1 VDRARLTGIVAGD
14 PRHNADEESIDVPRY
29 LSALRRGAWLVALI
43 VIPLT
48 AAVLVLSLVL
58 PKTYSA
64 VNSLVLEE
72 QSGAVGSD
80 AETSTQRLATIRR
93 LLTTREVLDRAAARL
108 PGETADTL
116 EKKVSASVDD
126 VASIVEVKAT
136 DGDAAGAAA
145 IANGVAAAFLAR
157 RRATDRE
164 RVSRTRRDLELALTR
179 LRASGAS
186 ADEISAVRD
195 RLGELSLTEV
205 TADDLQVAEA
215 ARPAK
220 RPDSPKP
227 VQNTLLAAFA
237 ALFLAVLAALGRD
250 FMAPRV
256 TGPRQFEGLTGLTPL
271 AVLPASRRRRR
282 RQSQAAEAYQ
292 VLAASV
298 RLQLSESRRV
308 VVVTS
313 AHAGD
318 ERAPVVA
325 GLGRALTG
333 SGVPTLLVSADL
345 RHPMLHKELDVP
357 AGPGVGEVLDR
368 LEHDPAESADELIAA
383 ATRAHERPGRGE
395 LRALPS
401 GGPSQHPAALLSGE
415 ALGTM
420 FSELNRSEYRYVVV
434 EAPPLL
440 GPIDGQLVSRFADAV
455 LVVCHLDRLSPNDAT
470 ELGDVVARLDPPVL
484 GAVLVGGTNVRYSL
498 PLSVPV
504 RTPAGFPD
512 D

>member
-1 VDRARLTGIVAGD
+1 MERSRLTGIGPGD
-14 PRHNADEESIDVPRY
+14 ARQLSDEASIDVPRY

-43 VIPLT
+43 VVPLT
-48 AAVLVLSLVL
+48 ATVLVLSLVL

-64 VNSLVLEE
+64 TSSLVLEDRD
-72 QSGAVGSD
+72 STVSSS

-93 LLTTREVLDRAAARL
+93 LLTSRDVLEQAAAKL

-116 EKKVSASVDD
+116 KKKVTASVDD
-126 VASIVEVKAT
+126 VASIVEVKAE

-145 IANGVAAAFLAR
+145 NANGVAEAFLAR
-157 RRATDRE
+157 RRTVE
-164 RVSRTRRDLELALTR
+164 RQRLAKTRQDLGLALTR

-186 ADEISAVRD
+186 ADEIRAVRD
-195 RLGELSLTEV
+195 RLSEVSLTEV
-205 TADDLQVAEA
+205 TADDLQVAES
-215 ARPAK
+215 ARPPK
-220 RPDSPKP
+220 RADSPRP
-227 VQNTLLAAFA
+227 VQNTILAAFA
-237 ALFLAVLAALGRD
+237 AFFLAVLAALGRD

-256 TGPRQFEGLTGLTPL
+256 TGSRQFEGLTGLTPL
-271 AVLPASRRRRR
+271 AVLPARRRR

-298 RLQLSESRRV
+298 RLELSESRRV
-308 VVVTS
+308 VVITS

-357 AGPGVGEVLDR
+357 PGPGVGEVLDR
-368 LEHDPAESADELIAA
+368 LERDPAESADELIAA

-401 GGPSQHPAALLSGE
+401 GDPSQHPAALLSGA

-420 FSELNRSEYRYVVV
+420 FSELGHSEYRYVVV
-434 EAPPLL
+434 EGPPLL
-440 GPIDGQLVSRFADAV
+440 GPIDGQLVARWADAV
-455 LVVCHLDRLSPNDAT
+455 LVVCHLDRLSPDDAT
-470 ELGDVVARLDPPVL
+470 ELGDVVARLDAPVL
-484 GAVLVGGTNVRYSL
+484 GAVLVGGTSVRYSL
-498 PLSVPV
+498 PLSPPA
-504 RTPAGFPD
+504 RETAGFP
-512 D
+512 

>member
-1 VDRARLTGIVAGD
+1 MVAGD
-14 PRHNADEESIDVPRY
+14 PRGFRDEDSIDVPRY
-29 LSALRRGAWLVALI
+29 LSAIRRGAWLVALI

-48 AAVLVLSLVL
+48 VTVLVLSLVL
-58 PKTYSA
+58 PKSYSA
-64 VNSLVLEE
+64 VNSLVLEDRGG
-72 QSGAVGSD
+72 SLSSD

-93 LLTTREVLDRAAARL
+93 LLTSRDVLEEAAAKLR
-108 PGETADTL
+108 GETADAL
-116 EKKVSASVDD
+116 EDKVTASVDD

-145 IANGVAAAFLAR
+145 IANGVAGAFLAR
-157 RRATDRE
+157 RRATE
-164 RVSRTRRDLELALTR
+164 RQRLAKTRQDLELALTGLR
-179 LRASGAS
+179 QSRAST
-186 ADEISAVRD
+186 DEIRAVRE
-195 RLGELSLTEV
+195 RLSELSLTEA
-205 TADDLQVAEA
+205 TADELQVAES

-220 RPDSPKP
+220 HADSPRP
-227 VQNTLLAAFA
+227 VQNTILAAFA

-256 TGPRQFEGLTGLTPL
+256 TGARQFEGLTGLTPL
-271 AVLPASRRRRR
+271 AVLPAARQRRR

-298 RLQLSESRRV
+298 RLQLSPSRRV
-308 VVVTS
+308 VIITS

-345 RHPMLHKELDVP
+345 RHPMLHKELQVP
-357 AGPGVGEVLDR
+357 AGPGVGEILDR
-368 LEHDPAESADELIAA
+368 LERDPGESADELIAA

-401 GGPSQHPAALLSGE
+401 GDPLQHPAALLSGD
-415 ALGTM
+415 ALGTL
-420 FSELNRSEYRYVVV
+420 FSELGRSEYRYVVV
-434 EAPPLL
+434 EGPPLL
-440 GPIDGQLVSRFADAV
+440 GPIDGQLVARWADAV

-470 ELGDVVARLDPPVL
+470 ELGDAVARLDAPVL

-498 PLSVPV
+498 PLSAQL
-504 RTPAGFPD
+504 REPAGFPD
-512 D
+512 G